1 MKKIKLNLLFLVAVL
16 FVNNAVIAQD
26 ENKETKEEGSSL
38 EELSKKIAN
47 PLAQIWNLSFQ
58 QNFVTLEGDI
68 LDGNEHIST
77 TLFQPVLPIPINDE
91 WTAFARPVITFYNAP
106 TNGVI
111 SGGSPI
117 NPIVSGTDTKF
128 KLGDMILPMGV
139 GKAKAEGWS
148 WGGGL
153 TFIFPTSS
161 NDLLG
166 SHKYQMGPTALL
178 LWGNKDWM
186 IGGHFQHWWSIGN
199 DGASSNDPI
208 IEAIIQNKHNSSTN
222 HSALQYFIV
231 RHLPNAWQVRAS
243 PIISANWEADS
254 DNKFTLPLAIGV
266 GKMIKLGPLPVMLMA
281 EYQKAVVSPDVI
293 GMDYTIM
300 LQANFI
306 IPNPFG
312 SL

>member
-1 MKKIKLNLLFLVAVL
+1 MNKIKISLISLVTLLFVSNVM
-16 FVNNAVIAQD
+16 IAQED
-26 ENKETKEEGSSL
+26 KKEAAKDGGSL

-58 QNFVTLEGDI
+58 QNFMTLNGDV
-68 LDGNEHIST
+68 LDGKEHIST
-77 TLFQPVLPIPINDE
+77 TLFQPVLPVPINDE

-111 SGGSPI
+111 SGGSPLD
-117 NPIVSGTDTKF
+117 PTVSGTDKKF
-128 KLGDMILPMGV
+128 KLGDVILPMGV
-139 GKAKAEGWS
+139 GKARAEGWS

-161 NDLLG
+161 NDLMG

-178 LWGNKDWM
+178 LWANKKWL
-186 IGGHFQHWWSIGN
+186 IGGHLQHWWSIGN
-199 DGASSNDPI
+199 DGATSSDPLI
-208 IEAIIQNKHNSSTN
+208 DAIIKGKHAASTN
-222 HSALQYFIV
+222 HTALQYFII
-231 RHLPNAWQVRAS
+231 RHLPNAWQLRAS

-254 DNKFTLPLAIGV
+254 DKFTLPLAIGV
-266 GKMIKLGPLPVMLMA
+266 GKMIKLGRLPVMLMA
-281 EYQKAVVSPDVI
+281 EYQKAVVSPDAI
-293 GMDYTIM
+293 GMDYTFM